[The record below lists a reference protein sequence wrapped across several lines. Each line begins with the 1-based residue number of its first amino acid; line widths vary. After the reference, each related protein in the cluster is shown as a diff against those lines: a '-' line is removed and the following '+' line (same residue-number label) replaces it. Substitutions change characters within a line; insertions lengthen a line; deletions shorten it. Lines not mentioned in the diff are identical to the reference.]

1 MDDTAASPLVI
12 PLLFVLRCL
21 IPLLLLFG
29 LSYLLRK
36 LGLISEPP
44 PGPPDEPADS
54 KKSSKG
60 DLLHGAV

>member
-1 MDDTAASPLVI
+1 MDDPTASPLVV

-36 LGLISEPP
+36 FGLISEPP
-44 PGPPDEPADS
+44 AEPQDEPGGD
-54 KKSSKG
+54 KKSGKG

>member
-1 MDDTAASPLVI
+1 MDDPTASPVVV

-21 IPLLLLFG
+21 VPLLLLFG

-44 PGPPDEPADS
+44 PEPKDETGID
-54 KKSSKG
+54 KKQGKG